1 MTPVGR
7 AAENLA
13 IAFRI
18 SPALV
23 ERDLVIQ
30 FETARHRSNPCN
42 AQNVDQVRPDTQPA
56 ILPPGMR
63 LVLSVGAAAS
73 LVPAI
78 ATRGSSVV
86 SLMPISWAIL
96 PSAIYCTP
104 PGGDHPNPARRAQ
117 RADPR

>member
-30 FETARHRSNPCN
+30 FETARHRSN
-42 AQNVDQVRPDTQPA
+42 PDTQPA